1 MGLLLEWG
9 NSRGLKIP
17 NFYFN
22 VECLCLIFKII
33 SSTAIKIGVRDLL
46 HDLIIELNK
55 NKTAELYLASRDAG
69 DTNYILS
76 VTIPALL
83 GN

>member
-1 MGLLLEWG
+1 M
-9 NSRGLKIP
+9 
-17 NFYFN
+17 
-22 VECLCLIFKII
+22 II

-69 DTNYILS
+69 DTDYILS

>member
-1 MGLLLEWG
+1 MLNAYDIIVL
-9 NSRGLKIP
+9 
-17 NFYFN
+17 YF
-22 VECLCLIFKII
+22 LIFKII
-33 SSTAIKIGVRDLL
+33 SSTAIKMGVRDLL

>member
-1 MGLLLEWG
+1 M
-9 NSRGLKIP
+9 
-17 NFYFN
+17 
-22 VECLCLIFKII
+22 
-33 SSTAIKIGVRDLL
+33 GVRDLL

-55 NKTAELYLASRDAG
+55 NKTAEMYLASRDAG

>member
-1 MGLLLEWG
+1 M
-9 NSRGLKIP
+9 
-17 NFYFN
+17 YFKSL
-22 VECLCLIFKII
+22 VI
-33 SSTAIKIGVRDLL
+33 SSTAIKMGLRELV